1 MQSKVDD
8 SVKQLYTRIEEERLY
23 AAQRLDGSV
32 RALHCIQKLMG
43 RPDGADIFQEFDTD
57 GDGQISREELRAG
70 FAKIGEELSE
80 ADIDAIMTLADTD
93 GDGTIDTNEFVQ
105 MGKMT
110 KEVEAMSKTM
120 IAGLDALSVRLDD
133 EVVGMTSSM
142 TSIVSSVGADLER
155 RIDTECLS
163 TLGQLNKTFDAFKS
177 DVDHNIATL
186 TADLSSQMLSIDE
199 RVTKEVL
206 DVSAL
211 VVCRASEC
219 NFVLRQTTN
228 LLRAE
233 LGRTIQNTD
242 DKLSAAV
249 STLQSKMH
257 SDMNQLSSKLDNDVD
272 GLRKQMQDSV
282 LPIASKIDTQ
292 VISLETKLSALHNHV
307 AVSYTHLTLPTKA

>member
-1 MQSKVDD
+1 MYAGVSINYRIQSTASSVDSDLTRQVVKLSEELHGRIDDEVTELTANTVAREAALDAKLTTAITGSMQ
-8 SVKQLYTRIEEERLY
+8 QLYTHIEEERLH

-142 TSIVSSVGADLER
+142 TSIVSSVGADLQ
-155 RIDTECLS
+155 D
-163 TLGQLNKTFDAFKS
+163 QLAAE
-177 DVDHNIATL
+177 I
-186 TADLSSQMLSIDE
+186 ADL
-199 RVTKEVL
+199 
-206 DVSAL
+206 
-211 VVCRASEC
+211 
-219 NFVLRQTTN
+219 
-228 LLRAE
+228 
-233 LGRTIQNTD
+233 
-242 DKLSAAV
+242 
-249 STLQSKMH
+249 TLYK
-257 SDMNQLSSKLDNDVD
+257 
-272 GLRKQMQDSV
+272 R
-282 LPIASKIDTQ
+282 
-292 VISLETKLSALHNHV
+292 
-307 AVSYTHLTLPTKA
+307 